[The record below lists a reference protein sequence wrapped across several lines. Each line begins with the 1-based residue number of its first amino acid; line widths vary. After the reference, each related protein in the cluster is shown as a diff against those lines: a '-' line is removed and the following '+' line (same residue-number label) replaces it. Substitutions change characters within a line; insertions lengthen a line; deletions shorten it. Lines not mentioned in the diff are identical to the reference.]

1 MFVVRKIKT
10 DKVTSLSLLSK
21 IINSVGRGVGGAM
34 MAVISANK
42 LGKDLLCFK
51 TKEKHAES
59 SQSLFSDNNSVDRET
74 IRAKKKKRS
83 GPFTIRPMLS
93 LNENS

>member
-21 IINSVGRGVGGAM
+21 IINSVGRGVGGGAM

-42 LGKDLLCFK
+42 LGKDLLCLK

-59 SQSLFSDNNSVDRET
+59 SQSLFSDNNGVDRET
-74 IRAKKKKRS
+74 IRAKKKRDQ
-83 GPFTIRPMLS
+83 GHLPLDQCFR
-93 LNENS
+93 